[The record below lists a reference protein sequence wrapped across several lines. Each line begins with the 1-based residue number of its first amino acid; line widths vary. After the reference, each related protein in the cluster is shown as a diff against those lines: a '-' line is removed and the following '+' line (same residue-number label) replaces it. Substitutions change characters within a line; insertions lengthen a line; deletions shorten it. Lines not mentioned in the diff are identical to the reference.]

1 MMEQRTVTGFTKL
14 NFKALGKVELT
25 QADVEELI
33 IDAEAEVCA
42 RIKTEVVDGTL
53 VISYSSDW
61 LDWLSTPLF
70 GKDKLVFR
78 IKMKEIQE
86 LTLAGP
92 GNLTSSKITATSLK
106 IVLDGPGVINLD
118 NVTATD
124 LQVEVSGVGS
134 VDLNGKVT
142 TQKVKLDGAGSYTGG
157 KLESESTLVELS
169 GVGNAVVWATTFLRA
184 EISGAGAIEYN
195 GHPKIEQRISG
206 VGMLKSL
213 SDN

>member
-1 MMEQRTVTGFTKL
+1 MEQRPVSGFYKL

-25 QADVEELI
+25 QSDVEELTI
-33 IDAEAEVCA
+33 EADAEVCS

-53 VISYSSDW
+53 IISYSSDW

-78 IKMKEIQE
+78 LKMKDIQE

-92 GNLTSSKITATSLK
+92 GNLTSAKIAVPALK
-106 IVLDGPGVINLD
+106 VVLDGPGLINID

-124 LQVEVSGVGS
+124 LQVEISGVGS
-134 VDLNGKVT
+134 VNLDGKVT
-142 TQKVKLDGAGSYTGG
+142 TQKIVLDGAGNYSGG
-157 KLESESTLVELS
+157 KLESETTSVQLS
-169 GVGNAVVWATTFLRA
+169 GVGNAVVWATNFLRA
-184 EISGAGAIEYN
+184 EISGAGGIEYN

-213 SDN
+213 SES

>member
-1 MMEQRTVTGFTKL
+1 MEQRPVSEFTKL
-14 NFKALGKVELT
+14 NFKALGKIELT
-25 QADVEELI
+25 QADIEELTI
-33 IDAEAEVCA
+33 EADAEVCA

-70 GKDKLVFR
+70 GKDKLVFHL
-78 IKMKEIQE
+78 KMKDIEE

-92 GNLTSSKITATSLK
+92 GNLTSIKVSAPALK
-106 IVLDGPGVINLD
+106 VVLDGPGLINID

-124 LQVEVSGVGS
+124 LLVEISGVGS
-134 VDLNGKVT
+134 VNLDGKVT
-142 TQKVKLDGAGSYTGG
+142 SQKVSLDGAGNYSGG
-157 KLESESTLVELS
+157 KLESESTIVQLS
-169 GVGNAVVWATTFLRA
+169 GVGNAVVWATNFLRA
-184 EISGAGAIEYN
+184 EITGAGGIEYN

-213 SDN
+213 SES